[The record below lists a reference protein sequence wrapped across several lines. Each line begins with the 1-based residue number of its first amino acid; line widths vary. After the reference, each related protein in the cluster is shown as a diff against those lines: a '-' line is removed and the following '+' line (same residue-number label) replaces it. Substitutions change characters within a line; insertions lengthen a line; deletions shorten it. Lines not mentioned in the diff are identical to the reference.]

1 MWLKLK
7 ISTDLLSDASQAQAA
22 IIREAATTSNASL
35 LARGEVIRNAR
46 ARAHNAQPPHVQPRL
61 NSDDDAALDPVDR
74 MLDRPGTPRSQSSL
88 ASSLF
93 SPVASSSLFSPGNA
107 PNRSTTAQTVR
118 NLLHTA
124 SLPMGTSEIEQI
136 IQSMQR
142 VSAAQPGTPASAPLM
157 IRKQERL
164 AELSDFLADG
174 IINETEYR
182 DARMAILSAL

>member
-7 ISTDLLSDASQAQAA
+7 ISTDLLSDASYAQAA
-22 IIREAATTSNASL
+22 IIREAATTSNPSL
-35 LARGEVIRNAR
+35 MARGEVIRNTR
-46 ARAHNAQPPHVQPRL
+46 ARAHSARPPHVQPRL
-61 NSDDDAALDPVDR
+61 NSDDDTALDPADR
-74 MLDRPGTPRSQSSL
+74 TSERPETPRSQSSL
-88 ASSLF
+88 AST
-93 SPVASSSLFSPGNA
+93 ALFSPGNA